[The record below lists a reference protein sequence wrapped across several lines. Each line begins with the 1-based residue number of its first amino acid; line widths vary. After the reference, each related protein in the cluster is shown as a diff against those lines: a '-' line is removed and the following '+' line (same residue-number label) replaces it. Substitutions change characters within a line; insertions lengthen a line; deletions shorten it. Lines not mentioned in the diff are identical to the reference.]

1 MLGAAAPAS
10 AQSYPSKTITIV
22 SPAPA
27 GGVTDIIGRGLAQ
40 RFSKSWGQ
48 QAVVENK
55 PGANNQLAA
64 EYIVNSP
71 PDGHTLFIAPDGTF
85 VANPSLYPK
94 LPYDPYKSFTPI
106 SGLMIINHGLILNK
120 DFAPNNV
127 AELVALAKQ
136 KPGEINY
143 GTYGIGS
150 SGHLNMVLLETMAG
164 MKLQAVHYKGA
175 APVLNDV
182 LAGHIQMGFVSA
194 GSAVQQMKAG
204 LLKMVAVG
212 GKKRIPQLPDI
223 PTVAETVPGYE
234 AVSWFGL
241 FGPAGMPPD
250 DGGEDQQ
257 GGPRAV
263 RRSRIP
269 EDVPRPLSVPVDRG
283 LARGID
289 ELRQVG
295 GAEVAQDHPGRKDQG
310 GVMSDKK
317 ELPADLRKIP
327 RQLRRDVRHVAAVA
341 GGAVRVLG
349 RRQSGVSP
357 RLRAAPQGRVL
368 FRRARYEDH
377 AAHPVRHAAGRAQH
391 RRRRRPTQERRAR
404 PARVGRNCTR

>member
-1 MLGAAAPAS
+1 MKKPRIAWLLLGLLGAAAPAS
-10 AQSYPSKTITIV
+10 AQTYPSKTITIV

-106 SGLMIINHGLILNK
+106 SGLMIINHGLILSK
-120 DFAPNNV
+120 DFAPNNI

-164 MKLQAVHYKGA
+164 VKLQAIHYKGA

-194 GSAVQQMKAG
+194 GSAVQQMRSG
-204 LLKMVAVG
+204 LLKMIAVG

-223 PTVAETVPGYE
+223 PTVAETIPGYE

-250 DGGEDQQ
+250 TVAKINKE
-257 GGPRAV
+257 V
-263 RRSRIP
+263 RELFADPEFQKTFLDRYLFQSIAGSP
-269 EDVPRPLSVPVDRG
+269 EDLMNFVKSEEP
-283 LARGID
+283 
-289 ELRQVG
+289 
-295 GAEVAQDHPGRKDQG
+295 KW
-310 GVMSDKK
+310 
-317 ELPADLRKIP
+317 RKII
-327 RQLRRDVRHVAAVA
+327 QDAKIKV
-341 GGAVRVLG
+341 
-349 RRQSGVSP
+349 
-357 RLRAAPQGRVL
+357 
-368 FRRARYEDH
+368 E
-377 AAHPVRHAAGRAQH
+377 
-391 RRRRRPTQERRAR
+391 
-404 PARVGRNCTR
+404 